1 MAAGTG
7 RGNADRSGLLLP
19 AGLIAGDREGFSL
32 AGAKIVTGEDDVIVR
47 VTTGTAVEEE
57 AVAAATAPALDEG
70 LAAAAELTEMASSGL
85 LSPSAAKAGAA
96 AALDDAVTGGVGCL
110 A

>member
-57 AVAAATAPALDEG
+57 AVAAATAPALDEE

-85 LSPSAAKAGAA
+85 LSPSAAGAGAA
-96 AALDDAVTGGVGCL
+96 AALDDAITGGVGCL

>member
-57 AVAAATAPALDEG
+57 AVAAATALDEG

-85 LSPSAAKAGAA
+85 LSPSAAGAGAA
-96 AALDDAVTGGVGCL
+96 AALDDAVAGGVGCL